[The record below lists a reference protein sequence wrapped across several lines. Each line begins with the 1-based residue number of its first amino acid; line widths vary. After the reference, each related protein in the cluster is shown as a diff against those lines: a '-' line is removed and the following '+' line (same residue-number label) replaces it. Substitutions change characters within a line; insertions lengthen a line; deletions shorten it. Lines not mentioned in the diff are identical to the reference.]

1 MAVVSPGVLPANP
14 LSAVRER
21 ALLYTLMALQFTVIV
36 DFMIMMPLSSQLMEA
51 FGIQP
56 AEFGLL
62 VSSYSL
68 AAGASALLAS
78 AIADRFDRRHA
89 LLFCYGGLTLATLA
103 CGLADSYVLLLI
115 ARIVAGIFGGVMSAV
130 AMAIVGDVI
139 APQRRGHA
147 MGIVML
153 AFSLAAIAGVPLGL
167 FIANHYHWQTP
178 FLFLAALCALVF
190 TVSWMVVPPVRSHI
204 QSQHLPML
212 QSYRELLSVPN
223 HWWGFITS
231 TLVMVSGFMV
241 IPYIAPT
248 LVANGGRSNMDLP
261 YVYLVGGAVTLIS
274 RPLIARYTDR
284 YNHAK
289 VFTCIVLLSFIPI
302 VLMTQSLNIN
312 LYGHLVVAAFFF
324 MFVSGRFI
332 PCSALVTASCEPRF
346 RGRVMAFNSAMQNLG
361 SGLAALV
368 AGMIMVKSEAGPILH
383 YDWVGYI
390 SCAVGLVSIWVAK
403 KVKAVS

>member
-1 MAVVSPGVLPANP
+1 MSVEIINTPAVT
-14 LSAVRER
+14 LSTARER
-21 ALLYTLMALQFTVIV
+21 ALLYCLMALQFTVIV

-56 AEFGLL
+56 AQFGLL

-89 LLFCYGGLTLATLA
+89 LLFCYGGLTIATLA
-103 CGLADSYVLLLI
+103 CGLADSFALLLT

-130 AMAIVGDVI
+130 ALAIVGDVI

-153 AFSLAAIAGVPLGL
+153 AFSLAAVVGVPLGL
-167 FIANHYHWQTP
+167 FIANHFHWQTP
-178 FLFLAALCALVF
+178 FIFLALLCAVVF
-190 TVSWMVVPPVRSHI
+190 VVSWKIVPPVRSHI
-204 QSQHLPML
+204 EIQPLPVL
-212 QSYRELLSVPN
+212 QSYRELLREKN

-231 TLVMVSGFMV
+231 TLVMFSGFMV
-241 IPYIAPT
+241 IPYIAPA
-248 LVANGGRSNMDLP
+248 LVANGGLSNMELP
-261 YVYLVGGAVTLIS
+261 YIYLVGGAVTLIS
-274 RPLIARYTDR
+274 RPMIARYTDR
-284 YNHAK
+284 YPHAK
-289 VFTCIVLLSFIPI
+289 VFSIIVLLSFMPI
-302 VLMTQSLNIN
+302 ILMTQALSIN
-312 LYGHLVVAAFFF
+312 LWGHLLVAAVFFI
-324 MFVSGRFI
+324 FVSGRFI

-361 SGLAALV
+361 SGLAALL
-368 AGMIMVKSEAGPILH
+368 AGVIMVKGEGGILLH

-390 SCAVGLVSIWVAK
+390 SCAVGVLSIWTAK
-403 KVKAVS
+403 KVRAVS